1 LSSFET
7 LILKLVLILSGSLVV
22 HGKEENRE
30 EFQKGTFL
38 RRLFYQDWGK
48 TIAIIS
54 EENPPHIK
62 AVKRPLLEAV
72 AFITALRLVMLL
84 GHHYNAVHQSYR
96 LSRG

>member
-1 LSSFET
+1 MATKAE
-7 LILKLVLILSGSLVV
+7 KLRGKQNEVSKRVL
-22 HGKEENRE
+22 
-30 EFQKGTFL
+30 L

-62 AVKRPLLEAV
+62 AVKRSLLEAV